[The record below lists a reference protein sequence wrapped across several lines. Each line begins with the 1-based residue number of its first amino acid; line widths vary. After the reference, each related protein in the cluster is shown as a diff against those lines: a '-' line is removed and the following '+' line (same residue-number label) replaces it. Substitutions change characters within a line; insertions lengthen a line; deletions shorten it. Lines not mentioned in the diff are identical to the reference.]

1 MDLSGQ
7 WRQQQ
12 QPQIDAEVCLARHEA
27 VATAGAIGG
36 GFLGG
41 GPASLVVLRSAG
53 AEQVPQPTGRTGGA
67 SPPRTG
73 GIKWRCLGGG
83 ISASRL
89 SGNHQARKY
98 LCLDPH
104 RVAGVQES
112 SVAIARSRA
121 FFVTRRGASKD
132 HRRSPYLP
140 PSTRSNCS
148 RQPWHQS
155 LAVPDMADRLSSR
168 TGQGRASCLSPVP
181 S

>member
-12 QPQIDAEVCLARHEA
+12 KPPQIDAEVCLARREA
-27 VATAGAIGG
+27 VATAGPIGG

-41 GPASLVVLRSAG
+41 GPAPLVVVRSAG

-73 GIKWRCLGGG
+73 GIKWRGLGGG

-98 LCLDPH
+98 LCLDQY
-104 RVAGVQES
+104 RIGGEQES
-112 SVAIARSRA
+112 SVAITRSRA
-121 FFVTRRGASKD
+121 SFVTRRAASKAD
-132 HRRSPYLP
+132 RPNPYLT
-140 PSTRSNCS
+140 PSTRT
-148 RQPWHQS
+148 H
-155 LAVPDMADRLSSR
+155 
-168 TGQGRASCLSPVP
+168 
-181 S
+181 